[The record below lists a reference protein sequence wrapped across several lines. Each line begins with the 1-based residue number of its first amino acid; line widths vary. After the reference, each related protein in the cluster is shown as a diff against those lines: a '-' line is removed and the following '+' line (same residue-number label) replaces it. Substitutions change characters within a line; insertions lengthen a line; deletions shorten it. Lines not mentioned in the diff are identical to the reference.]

1 MSITPKTAVS
11 IREKILRNDMNNN
24 KKSSASF
31 LVQGSILAM
40 ASIIS
45 RMIGLIYRIPLTAI
59 LGNKGNDYYG
69 CAFEIY
75 NILLIISSYSLPLAV
90 SKLVSADLALG
101 RKKSVYRVLKCALA
115 FGAISGTAAALV
127 LFFGA
132 EFITETIMKTP
143 YSIFAVK
150 VLVPTLIIVAVLG
163 VLRGF
168 FQGLGTMMP
177 SAVSQVLEQIVN
189 AIVSV
194 WAAYVL
200 SKYGAKVGA
209 VLGNE
214 ENYAAAYGAA
224 GGTLGTGMGA
234 FAALLFTIFVLIV
247 YLRIFKHQMSKEHH
261 SRVESYSYIF
271 RILVITTIPVL
282 LSTTIYN
289 CNAILDQALFK
300 NIANMQ
306 GYSANDI
313 SEWNGIYTGKY
324 KTLINVPISIASALA
339 ASSVPAL
346 TAAYT
351 NGKKE
356 AVRSQ
361 INTAIR
367 FIMIIAF
374 PCAVGMGVLS
384 SPILQLL
391 FQDSTALSANMLRFG
406 SISIVF
412 FSLSTLSNGLLQG
425 INRMR
430 EPVKNALIALVLH
443 IGVLVILMLVF
454 RLNIYAVVGA
464 NAFFGFLMCILNA
477 HSVKKYSGYHQEIRR
492 TFLIPGVAS
501 LLMGVLVWFVYKL
514 LMSLLHVNAIAVIF
528 SILIGAVVYAAILLM
543 LKGLTEAEMR
553 KLPKGA
559 ALVRIAK
566 KLHLLN

>member
-1 MSITPKTAVS
+1 
-11 IREKILRNDMNNN
+11 MNTN
-24 KKSSASF
+24 KKSSTSF
-31 LVQGSILAM
+31 LVQGSILAV

-45 RMIGLIYRIPLTAI
+45 RIIGLIYRIPLTAI
-59 LGNKGNDYYG
+59 IGNKGNDYYG

-90 SKLVSADLALG
+90 SKLVSAGLSVG
-101 RKKSVYRVLKCALA
+101 RKKNVYRILKCALFFA
-115 FGAISGTAAALV
+115 LGSGTLAACI

-132 EFITETIMKTP
+132 EYITGTIMKTP

-150 VLVPTLIIVAVLG
+150 ILIPVLIVVAVLG
-163 VLRGF
+163 VIRGF

-177 SAVSQVLEQIVN
+177 SAMSQILEQIVN

-200 SKYGAKVGA
+200 YSYGTKVGA
-209 VLGNE
+209 VLGNP

-224 GGTLGTGMGA
+224 GGTLGTAAGA
-234 FAALLFTIFVLIV
+234 VTALIFVAFVLTI
-247 YLRIFKHQMSKEHH
+247 YLKVFRQQMKREHH
-261 SRVESYSYIF
+261 SKVDSYSYIF
-271 RILVITTIPVL
+271 KILLITIIPVL

-289 CNAILDQALFK
+289 CNAILDQAIFK
-300 NIANMQ
+300 NIANLQ

-324 KTLINVPISIASALA
+324 KTLINVPISIASSLA

-351 NGKKE
+351 NGDQEK
-356 AVRSQ
+356 VRSQ

-367 FIMIIAF
+367 FIMVIAF
-374 PCAVGMGVLS
+374 PCAVGMGVLA

-391 FQDSTALSANMLRFG
+391 FHDSSELAAVMLQLG
-406 SISIVF
+406 AVSILF

-425 INRMR
+425 INRMH

-443 IGVLVILMLVF
+443 IGLLIGLMYGF
-454 RLNIYAVVGA
+454 HLNIYAVVYA
-464 NAFFGFLMCILNA
+464 NAFFGLLMCVLNA
-477 HSVKKYSGYHQEIRR
+477 YSVKKYSGYKQEWKR
-492 TFLIPGVAS
+492 TFLIPGLSAVV
-501 LLMGVLVWFVYKL
+501 MGAAVLGAYKL
-514 LMSLLHVNAIAVIF
+514 TLYLFRVNALATVISILVGACVYAVVLLLLH
-528 SILIGAVVYAAILLM
+528 GM
-543 LKGLTEAEMR
+543 TEEEIR
-553 KLPKGA
+553 KFPKGYL
-559 ALVRIAK
+559 LVRIVK
-566 KLHLLN
+566 KMHLLH

>member
-1 MSITPKTAVS
+1 MS
-11 IREKILRNDMNNN
+11 N
-24 KKSSASF
+24 KKSSTSF

-45 RMIGLIYRIPLTAI
+45 RIIGLVYRIPLTAI
-59 LGNKGNDYYG
+59 IGNKGNDYYG

-90 SKLVSADLALG
+90 SKLVSADMSLG
-101 RKKSVYRVLKCALA
+101 RKKNVYRILKCALI
-115 FGAISGTAAALV
+115 FGLVSGTIAALI

-132 EFITETIMKTP
+132 EFITGTIMKTP

-150 VLVPTLIIVAVLG
+150 VLVPTLIVVAVLG
-163 VLRGF
+163 VMRGF

-177 SAVSQVLEQIVN
+177 SAVSQILEQIAN

-200 SKYGAKVGA
+200 YNYGTKVGA
-209 VLGNE
+209 VLGNA

-224 GGTLGTGMGA
+224 GGTLGTGTGA
-234 FAALLFTIFVLIV
+234 VVGLLFAAFVLLA
-247 YLRIFKHQMSKEHH
+247 YLSVFKRQMKRE
-261 SRVESYSYIF
+261 RRAKVDSYSYIF
-271 RILVITTIPVL
+271 KILFITIIPVL
-282 LSTTIYN
+282 MST
-289 CNAILDQALFK
+289 AIFK
-300 NIANMQ
+300 NIANLQ

-367 FIMIIAF
+367 FIMVVAF
-374 PCAVGMGVLS
+374 PCAVGMGVLA

-391 FQDSTALSANMLRFG
+391 FRDSSELAASMLQLG
-406 SISIVF
+406 AVSIVF

-443 IGVLVILMLVF
+443 IGLLVVLMYVF
-454 RLNIYAVVGA
+454 KLNIYAVVYA
-464 NAFFGFLMCILNA
+464 NAFFGLLMCVLNA
-477 HSVKKYSGYHQEIRR
+477 HSVKKYSGYRQEIRR
-492 TFLIPGVAS
+492 TFVIPGISA
-501 LLMGVLVWFVYKL
+501 LIMGVAVYL
-514 LMSLLHVNAIAVIF
+514 SYQLALYLFRVNAIATVF
-528 SILIGAVVYAAILLM
+528 SILIGVIVYAVVLLL
-543 LKGLTEAEMR
+543 LKGLTEEEIL
-553 KLPKGA
+553 KFPKGA
-559 ALVRIAK
+559 ALVRLARK
-566 KLHLLN
+566 MHLLR